1 LLKNKKDKKK
11 EAKMTPFEIYEAKKR
26 EKKVRIK
33 EAGKIKRENE
43 KKLRNMTEAEIKE
56 MEDNRKALSFLVSDV
71 PDDESDMDFKA

>member
-1 LLKNKKDKKK
+1 
-11 EAKMTPFEIYEAKKR
+11 MTPFEIYEAKKR